1 MMPISDKGF
10 THIITN
16 RLYWSPAYQSL
27 TKSAQNLMWCMYAEL
42 RWTGTRKKDDF
53 SYTNNGKI
61 SFSEVEFKNQGLGV
75 SQTYLNARNQL
86 IEVGFIKIT
95 YEGGMTK
102 GDMNKYKLLW
112 VDGVRELEMRWK
124 RYPDENW
131 KHEVP
136 CKKDNMVGRGTRFK
150 KSKSTLI
157 SKTLNGSISPN
168 GLDPMGVISPNE

>member
-1 MMPISDKGF
+1 MKPISDKGF

-27 TKSAQNLMWCMYAEL
+27 TRSGQNLMWCMYAEL
-42 RWTGTRKKDDF
+42 KWTGSRKKGNF
-53 SYTNNGKI
+53 NYTNNGNI
-61 SFSEVEFKNQGLGV
+61 SFSESEFKKQGLGA
-75 SQTYLNARNQL
+75 SQTYLNARNKL

-95 YEGGMTK
+95 YEGGMAK

-112 VDGVRELEMRWK
+112 IDRLKHLEMRWK

-136 CKKDNMVGRGTRFK
+136 CKKDNMVGKGTRFK
-150 KSKSTLI
+150 KSIFTLKN
-157 SKTLNGSISPN
+157 KTLN
-168 GLDPMGVISPNE
+168 DAISPNELDPMKMISPND

>member
-1 MMPISDKGF
+1 MKPIADKGF
-10 THIITN
+10 TYIITN

-27 TKSAQNLMWCMYAEL
+27 TKSAKNLMWCMYPEL
-42 RWTGTRKKDDF
+42 KWTGTRKKKTF

-61 SFSEVEFKNQGLGV
+61 AFTEPEFKKQGLGA
-75 SQTYLNARNQL
+75 SQTYIDARNKL

-95 YEGGMTK
+95 YEGGMAK

-112 VDGVRELEMRWK
+112 IDGVPDLQRRWK

-136 CKKDNMVGRGTRFK
+136 CKKDNMVGRDTRFK
-150 KSKSTLI
+150 KSISTLKN
-157 SKTLNGSISPN
+157 KTLN
-168 GLDPMGVISPNE
+168 DTISPNELDPTKVISPDE

>member
-1 MMPISDKGF
+1 MKPIADKVF

-42 RWTGTRKKDDF
+42 KWTGTRKKKTF
-53 SYTNNGKI
+53 SYTNNGNI
-61 SFSEVEFKNQGLGV
+61 AFTETEFRKQGLGA
-75 SQTYLNARNQL
+75 SQTYLNARNKL
-86 IEVGFIKIT
+86 IEVGFINIT

-112 VDGVRELEMRWK
+112 VDGVKHLEMKWK

-136 CKKDNMVGRGTRFK
+136 SKKDNMVGRGTRFK
-150 KSKSTLI
+150 KSISTLNN
-157 SKTLNGSISPN
+157 KTLNGTISPHE
-168 GLDPMGVISPNE
+168 LDPMKVISPNE

>member
-1 MMPISDKGF
+1 MKPIADKGF
-10 THIITN
+10 THILTN
-16 RLYWSPAYQSL
+16 RFYWSKAYQTL
-27 TKSAQNLMWCMYAEL
+27 TPAAKNLMWCMYAEL

-61 SFSEVEFKNQGLGV
+61 SFSEVEFKKQGLGA

-95 YEGGMTK
+95 YEGGMGL

-112 VDGVRELEMRWK
+112 VDGVRELERRYK
-124 RYPDENW
+124 CYPDENW

-136 CKKDNMVGRGTRFK
+136 CKKNNMVGRKTRFK
-150 KSKSTLI
+150 KSIPTLKN
-157 SKTLNGSISPN
+157 KTLNGA
-168 GLDPMGVISPNE
+168 ISPNELDPMKVISPDE